1 MTDLVERLRIN
12 SGWRNQQWQCVT
24 DPALLTEAADLI
36 EELEA
41 EIARKDALM
50 EKVAQAAIDAS
61 AGPLDDCGVEIETAL
76 TTEGIYV
83 WGPDGE
89 RFERM
94 FEAVMARRRALSPK
108 AIVEGVK

>member
-1 MTDLVERLRIN
+1 MRE
-12 SGWRNQQWQCVT
+12 Q
-24 DPALLTEAADLI
+24 
-36 EELEA
+36 
-41 EIARKDALM
+41 IARLLCELDGLDWHGTKIRANHDYFYARADAILPLM

-61 AGPLDDCGVEIETAL
+61 AGPLDDCGAEIETAL

-94 FEAVMARRRALSPK
+94 FEAVMTKRRALSPK